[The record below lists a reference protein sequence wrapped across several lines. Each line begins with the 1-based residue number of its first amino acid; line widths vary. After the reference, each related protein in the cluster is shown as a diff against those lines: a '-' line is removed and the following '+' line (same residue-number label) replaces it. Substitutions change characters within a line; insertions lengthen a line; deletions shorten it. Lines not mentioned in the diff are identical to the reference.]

1 MPAVARANG
10 TDTVFSPDGEG
21 PGKPNCRLPLNT
33 NTGPATVTNVLIEG
47 VPVVV
52 EGDLPA
58 AHNRTGCIPDTQ
70 VLSTFSSKVFV
81 NGKPI
86 GRIGDNY
93 GDNIITSGSSKVFAG

>member
-1 MPAVARANG
+1 
-10 TDTVFSPDGEG
+10 
-21 PGKPNCRLPLNT
+21 LPLNT